1 MRRRVAIVL
10 FVALAVLS
18 IDFDLFRFALHY
30 KAMQGVMSVYPDR
43 GWSSYPQFLESVR
56 ARTKRGD
63 SIALVVPNARWD
75 RGYAY
80 AFYRA
85 SYYLAGRE
93 VLPVLDRDDVPQPQN
108 LARARYVATFG
119 RRPTLQER

>member
-18 IDFDLFRFALHY
+18 IDSGLFRFALRY
-30 KAMQGVMSVYPDR
+30 KVMRRVMRVYPDR
-43 GWSSYPQFLESVR
+43 GWNGYPQFLESVR

-63 SIALVVPNARWD
+63 TIALVVPNAGWD

-80 AFYRA
+80 AYYRA
-85 SYYLAGRE
+85 SYFLAGRE
-93 VLPVLDRDDVPQPQN
+93 MLPVIDRDNVPQPQN
-108 LARARYVATFG
+108 LARAKYVATFG
-119 RRPTLQER
+119 SRPTLQER

>member
-30 KAMQGVMSVYPDR
+30 QAMRGVMSAYPDR
-43 GWSSYPQFLESVR
+43 GWSGYPQFLESVR

-63 SIALVVPNARWD
+63 SIALVVPNAGWD

-80 AFYRA
+80 AYYRA
-85 SYYLAGRE
+85 SYFLAGRE
-93 VLPVLDRDDVPQPQN
+93 VLPAIGRDDVPLQQN

-119 RRPTLQER
+119 SRPTLQER

>member
-18 IDFDLFRFALHY
+18 IDFDLFRFALNPNVMHR
-30 KAMQGVMSVYPDR
+30 VMSAYPDR
-43 GWSSYPQFLESVR
+43 GWSGYPQFLESVR

-63 SIALVVPNARWD
+63 SIALVVPNATWE
-75 RGYAY
+75 RGYSYAY
-80 AFYRA
+80 YRA
-85 SYYLAGRE
+85 TYFLAGRE
-93 VLPVLDRDDVPQPQN
+93 VLPVIDTHDVPQPEN

-119 RRPTLQER
+119 RRPTLQAR

>member
-18 IDFDLFRFALHY
+18 INFDLFRFALSA
-30 KAMQGVMSVYPDR
+30 KVMRGVMTVYPDR
-43 GWSSYPQFLESVR
+43 GWNGYPQFLDSVR

-63 SIALVVPNARWD
+63 SIALVVPNAGWD

-80 AFYRA
+80 AYYRA
-85 SYYLAGRE
+85 SYFLAGRE
-93 VLPVLDRDDVPQPQN
+93 VLPVLDRNDVAQPQN

-119 RRPTLQER
+119 SRPTLQER